1 MTNGIKTIVTAIYEL
16 VYIEERNAPVYKS
29 FPLMTETIRAQLF
42 DNYNYIIYTDKKS
55 YEKYDLIQYFNRPN
69 IKIKFKEL
77 NQDLYVN
84 NILPIKNE
92 CVKNGEIWERIYC
105 VNNYLEV
112 VLNKL
117 EIMLIE
123 STEQKEGQL
132 IWLDAGLFGTS
143 CHDGW
148 RDYMRDI
155 MVYGKELFLNK
166 IFEKIDEFGFIAT
179 VGNQIQINYEVK
191 DNLEKLSKKEIKL
204 IPGCLFGGNVKKNI
218 ELMVNYKEYFLN
230 YIKTYNKLISEQE
243 VLSMI
248 LCDNNIKLF
257 DFDEWGDLQKAF
269 LKIMDAYD
277 EVNYNTTKCYENTH
291 NNQ

>member
-1 MTNGIKTIVTAIYEL
+1 
-16 VYIEERNAPVYKS
+16 
-29 FPLMTETIRAQLF
+29 
-42 DNYNYIIYTDKKS
+42 
-55 YEKYDLIQYFNRPN
+55 
-69 IKIKFKEL
+69 
-77 NQDLYVN
+77 
-84 NILPIKNE
+84 
-92 CVKNGEIWERIYC
+92 
-105 VNNYLEV
+105 